1 MALEMKIEAN
11 WIRSFVY
18 EVCSLMRLCIMER
31 YHIKV
36 TTHLANRTCAAMH
49 MYIPFLGKA
58 YKMYSVQSPTW
69 ITLLNRVFLRLP
81 SNNHCALTHLQLV
94 HVAAN
99 VCPCYTN

>member
-36 TTHLANRTCAAMH
+36 TTHLAKPHVC
-49 MYIPFLGKA
+49 GDA
-58 YKMYSVQSPTW
+58 YVHPVFGQGLQDVQCPVSYMDNPIEPCILTV
-69 ITLLNRVFLRLP
+69 TL
-81 SNNHCALTHLQLV
+81 
-94 HVAAN
+94 
-99 VCPCYTN
+99 